1 MMPPVKTCDMTE
13 CFYNQAQQCHA
24 CAINVGGSHPQC
36 DTFTKSGDH
45 SSPCDAGQVGACKVT
60 QCKYN
65 NDLMCS
71 APGIEVGHHLAH
83 ADCLTFEPR

>member
-1 MMPPVKTCDMTE
+1 MMPPVKRCTVTE
-13 CFYNQAQQCHA
+13 CFYNQAGQCRA

-36 DTFTKSGDH
+36 DTFMKSSTH
-45 SSPCDAGQVGACKVT
+45 AAPCDLGQVGACKVS

-65 NDLMCS
+65 ENLSCT
-71 APGIEVGHHLAH
+71 APGIEVSHHLTH